1 MKVIKSELNTMKT
14 SVGQVFDSEV
24 KDADSIITALNNFI
38 NEMGP
43 GTKLTGKAYDAIKV
57 ELESF
62 KSIMEKRK
70 TLATSMKTSI
80 DSAIG
85 SMEGYMDGYDELDD
99 SILTEIGN
107 SITSA
112 NSTISNSRS
121 SLKNTNLT
129 DDEKKNINGTINSY
143 ESILQELEKKKEKL
157 GGLGAADETAWAS
170 LSTTIND
177 LSVYNTSMSSN
188 L

>member
-24 KDADSIITALNNFI
+24 KDAESVIIALNNFI

-43 GTKLTGKAYDAIKV
+43 GTELTGKAYDAIKV

-70 TLATSMKTSI
+70 TLATNMKTSI

-85 SMEGYMDGYDELDD
+85 SMEGYMDGYSELDTDELEEIEANISTAESSLSGAQSRLDD
-99 SILTEIGN
+99 AGLTAGEKGDIQ
-107 SITSA
+107 
-112 NSTISNSRS
+112 STINYY
-121 SLKNTNLT
+121 TNLL
-129 DDEKKNINGTINSY
+129 I
-143 ESILQELEKKKEKL
+143 ELRKKKEKL
-157 GGLGAADETAWAS
+157 VGLGVADSSAWAGLADVS
-170 LSTTIND
+170 GD
-177 LSVYNTSMSSN
+177 LSALSIGSSSV
-188 L
+188 

>member
-1 MKVIKSELNTMKT
+1 
-14 SVGQVFDSEV
+14 
-24 KDADSIITALNNFI
+24 
-38 NEMGP
+38 
-43 GTKLTGKAYDAIKV
+43 
-57 ELESF
+57 
-62 KSIMEKRK
+62 MEKRK

-129 DDEKKNINGTINSY
+129 DDEKKSINGTINSY

-157 GGLGAADETAWAS
+157 GGLGAADEIAWAS

-177 LSVYNTSMSSN
+177 LSAYNTSMSSN

>member
-1 MKVIKSELNTMKT
+1 MTIATNMKS
-14 SVGQVFDSEV
+14 
-24 KDADSIITALNNFI
+24 A
-38 NEMGP
+38 
-43 GTKLTGKAYDAIKV
+43 
-57 ELESF
+57 
-62 KSIMEKRK
+62 
-70 TLATSMKTSI
+70 I
-80 DSAIG
+80 DSALS

-177 LSVYNTSMSSN
+177 LSAYNTSMSSN

>member
-1 MKVIKSELNTMKT
+1 MKVVKGDLTSMKA
-14 SVGQVFDSEV
+14 SAAQVFAAEV
-24 KDADSIITALNNFI
+24 KDAESVIIALNNFI

-70 TLATSMKTSI
+70 TLATNMKTSI

-177 LSVYNTSMSSN
+177 LSAYNTSMSSN